1 MSNFRLKGRG
11 VHFLNRGFKFVI
23 YKHGVESKWAKH
35 RKKNIGNKFLLDIY
49 HVPGLQEKPED
60 TKGTKVQSESG
71 KPSSNEQI
79 ILMVK
84 SSANDKN

>member
-1 MSNFRLKGRG
+1 MSNFRLEGRG

-49 HVPGLQEKPED
+49 HVPGLQEKPGD
-60 TKGTKVQSESG
+60 TKGTKVQSESMISARYTLTPCAFILKG
-71 KPSSNEQI
+71 K
-79 ILMVK
+79 
-84 SSANDKN
+84 